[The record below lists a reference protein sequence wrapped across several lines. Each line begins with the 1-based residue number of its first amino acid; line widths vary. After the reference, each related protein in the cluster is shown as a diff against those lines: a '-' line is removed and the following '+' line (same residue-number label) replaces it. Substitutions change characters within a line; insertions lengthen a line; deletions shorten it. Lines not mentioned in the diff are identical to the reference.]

1 MSLREILT
9 SMLEQVDGAHAV
21 MLMGYDCMA
30 VDEVRRG
37 EPAFDVQAMAV
48 EYATVIREIRRTIEV
63 VGAGAMEEMTITTTN
78 ASMVLRILNDD
89 FFAVFVLSRTANQGK
104 ARFLLSA
111 RALDLIQ
118 SVE

>member
-9 SMLEQVDGAHAV
+9 SMIEQVDGAHAV

-37 EPAFDVQAMAV
+37 EPGFDAQAMAV
-48 EYATVIREIRRTIEV
+48 EYATVIRDIRRTIEV
-63 VGAGAMEEMTITTTN
+63 VGAGDMEEMTITTTN
-78 ASMVLRILNDD
+78 AGMVLRILNDD
-89 FFAVFVLSRTANQGK
+89 FFALFVLSRTANQGK

-111 RALDLIQ
+111 ERWT
-118 SVE
+118 